1 MKGFLSLEWWGNCFE
16 FVMKVGGV
24 LDGSDVEKIFM
35 WIWSRECWR
44 VMGRVERESENEFF
58 LLYLK
63 L

>member
-35 WIWSRECWR
+35 WIWSREC
-44 VMGRVERESENEFF
+44 
-58 LLYLK
+58 
-63 L
+63 